1 MAMGLELTVR
11 GLFSLVLSTLRLQ
24 VGGLRARRLP
34 GAAVR
39 AGAGRVPELGRLE
52 RQHGLPRGAPHL
64 LPARA
69 LRRESQ
75 GGLSPAGG
83 LGNGMS
89 RASDSHITSSSHA
102 TRPSLPSL
110 SLSFFILEWGHS
122 ACVMGKKNA

>member
-39 AGAGRVPELGRLE
+39 AGAGRVPKLGRLE

-75 GGLSPAGG
+75 GGLSPVGG
-83 LGNGMS
+83 WGTGCPGPQIL
-89 RASDSHITSSSHA
+89 TSLLQAMRHG
-102 TRPSLPSL
+102 RPSPP
-110 SLSFFILEWGHS
+110 
-122 ACVMGKKNA
+122 